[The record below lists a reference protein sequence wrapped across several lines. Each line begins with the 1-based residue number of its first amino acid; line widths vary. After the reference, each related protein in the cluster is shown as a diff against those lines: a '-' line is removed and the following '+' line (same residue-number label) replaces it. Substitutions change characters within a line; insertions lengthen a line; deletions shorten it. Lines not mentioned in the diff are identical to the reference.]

1 MTSQR
6 YLFLLPLAVFL
17 VIAVYFGLGLTKDPS
32 KLDDSILTNQPMG
45 TFALVPVKGR
55 TELVT
60 SEDVKGQ
67 VSLVNFFGSW
77 CVACLQEHP
86 FLLELKQS
94 RTIGVPVYG
103 IDWDEK
109 NPDDVVRWLARHGD
123 PYTKIGVDV
132 TGETIIDWGIT
143 GAPETFVVDKR
154 GMIRYKHVGPVTP
167 SSWQSIIWPL
177 IVELRKE

>member
-6 YLFLLPLAVFL
+6 YIFLLPLVVFC
-17 VIAVYFGLGLTKDPS
+17 VIAIYFAIGSTQDPS
-32 KLDDSILTNQPMG
+32 RLDDDVLINQPMG
-45 TFALVPVKGR
+45 NFNLIAVQGRSEGLSNEDLKG
-55 TELVT
+55 
-60 SEDVKGQ
+60 K

-86 FLLELKQS
+86 FLLSLKND
-94 RTIGVPVYG
+94 RKINLPVYG

-109 NPDDVVRWLARHGD
+109 TPKDVVRWLKRHGD

-132 TGETIIDWGIT
+132 DGSTIIDWGIT
-143 GAPETFVVDKR
+143 GAPETFVVDKN
-154 GMIRYKHVGPVTP
+154 GIIRYKHIGPIT
-167 SSWQSIIWPL
+167 SKAWSDKILPL